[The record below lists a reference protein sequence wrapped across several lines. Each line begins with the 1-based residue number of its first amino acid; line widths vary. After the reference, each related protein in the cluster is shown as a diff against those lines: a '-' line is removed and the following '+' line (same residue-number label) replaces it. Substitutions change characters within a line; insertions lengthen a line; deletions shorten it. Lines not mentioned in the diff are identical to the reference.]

1 MIKHRFIK
9 SPFLVIL
16 ISFASFMNAE
26 ELTGKVTGSETG
38 EPLVGANVTVE
49 GSDKGDATD
58 VNGYFKISGLQRGN
72 YTVVASFIGYE
83 SKKSNVTVGSDNVN
97 LNFSLNSS
105 SVDVASVSV
114 VGSRFKPRTQIT
126 SAVPVDNLS
135 LRELKSTG
143 HLSIE
148 SMMTYKLPSY
158 NSQQQT
164 ISDATAHFDPADLRG
179 LGPSRT
185 LVLVN
190 GKRKNASALVYI
202 NDTPGKGEV
211 GVDMKS
217 IPVAAIERVEVLR
230 DGASAQYGSD
240 AIAGVINIVL
250 KDDVDYTTVNFRS
263 GITTEGDGFNQGF
276 DASTGIRVGSN
287 GFLNLSASFHDQEE
301 TNRAG
306 EPGSDLLFIDLSGL
320 TDETGFITDNPD
332 LGMHI
337 GMPNMTT
344 NDVSFNF
351 GYNLDNRN
359 KFYSFGSLTTR
370 KSLSYALY
378 RAPYWIPDENNI
390 FHDEGETYEG
400 FQPTFESDVI
410 DNNFTAGVTGDKSG
424 WNYDLSA
431 SFGSN
436 AVDYKVDNS
445 QNLDMGAESPTTFN
459 PGGYEF
465 SHSVT
470 NFDLSKSLGMIT
482 LGLGSEFRFENFV
495 ALAGEEAS
503 YFGGGAQSFP
513 GIQPQNA
520 VDVNR
525 QNFGFYVD
533 LGADV
538 TDDLYVGMAARS
550 EEYSDFGNSFTWKGA
565 GRFKAMN
572 DRLSLRASMST
583 GFRAPSLHQIYM
595 SNIQTLI
602 SGGTVSNQG
611 TFNNHSPVIR
621 SLGVDKLKEENATNT
636 TFGVAFKPMD
646 GLDLS
651 LDVYNVAVDDR
662 IVYSSAIASSD
673 TTSAVGAIL
682 NDYNVT
688 SIKFFTNAVSST
700 TSGIDFVASY
710 SGLELG
716 PGSLDLSIGFNTNS
730 TELDDKITTPDP
742 ISSSGAD
749 IFDRKE
755 QSRLVS
761 ARPANKMILSLNYS
775 MGALNIGLNNT
786 QFGEVTWKH
795 VNNGIN
801 GAPVGPDDSTLPTN
815 DEDYDQTFSAKL
827 VTDLNLNY
835 QLNDNLSLN
844 LAVNN
849 LLNKYPDVIDTKG
862 DMITD
867 LGGRFKYPWEV
878 NQFGFMGTNILGTV
892 SYSF

>member
-1 MIKHRFIK
+1 M
-9 SPFLVIL
+9 FLKNRIIIL
-16 ISFASFMNAE
+16 PLVLLTLGTQELKGQTLSGRVTDA
-26 ELTGKVTGSETG
+26 LTGQALS
-38 EPLVGANVTVE
+38 GANVTIE
-49 GSDKGDATD
+49 GSDLGAATD
-58 VNGYFKISGLQRGN
+58 MNGYYRVDLSSGS
-72 YTVVASFIGYE
+72 YTVKASYIGFE
-83 SKKSNVTVGSDNVN
+83 SKTSNVTVKLQDVDVN
-97 LNFSLNSS
+97 FALTSS

-114 VGSRFKPRTQIT
+114 VGSRFKPRTQMT
-126 SAVPVDNLS
+126 SAVPIDNLS
-135 LRELKSTG
+135 VRELKSTG
-143 HLSIE
+143 HLSVE

-240 AIAGVINIVL
+240 AIAGVINIIL

-263 GITTEGDGFNQGF
+263 GITTEGDGLNQGF

-287 GFLNLSASFHDQEE
+287 GYLNLSASFHNQEE

-306 EPGSDLLFIDLSGL
+306 EPGSDLLFIDLSEL
-320 TDETGFITDNPD
+320 TDDTGFITDNPD
-332 LGMHI
+332 LGMRI
-337 GMPNMTT
+337 GIPNMTT

-351 GYNLDNRN
+351 GYNLNNRN

-525 QNFGFYVD
+525 QNFGFYMD

-538 TDDLYVGMAARS
+538 TEDLYAGVAARS
-550 EEYSDFGNSFTWKGA
+550 EEYSDFGSSFTWKA
-565 GRFKAMN
+565 AARFKTM
-572 DRLSLRASMST
+572 DDLLSLRASMST

-636 TFGVAFKPMD
+636 TFGVALKPMD

-651 LDVYNVAVDDR
+651 LDVYDVTVDDR
-662 IVYSSAIASSD
+662 IVYSSAITSDD

-716 PGSLDLSIGFNTNS
+716 PGSLDLSIGFNTN
-730 TELDDKITTPDP
+730 TTKLDDKITTPDP

-761 ARPANKMILSLNYS
+761 ARPKNKMILSLNYS
-775 MGALNIGLNNT
+775 MGALNVGLNNT
-786 QFGEVTWKH
+786 QFGEVTWRH
-795 VNNGIN
+795 VDNGVN
-801 GAPVGPDDSTLPTN
+801 GAPVGPGGSTLPEN

-835 QLNDNLSLN
+835 QLNNNLSLN

-849 LLNKYPDVIDTKG
+849 LLNTYPDVIDTKG

-878 NQFGFMGTNILGTV
+878 NQFGFMGTNIQGTV

>member
-1 MIKHRFIK
+1 MRKQTLTIA
-9 SPFLVIL
+9 LVTLLSVYIYGGQV
-16 ISFASFMNAE
+16 
-26 ELTGKVTGSETG
+26 TGKVTDSQTG
-38 EPLVGANVTVE
+38 EPLVGCNILVKGTFEGTTTLNGGSYSLEANP
-49 GSDKGDATD
+49 GD
-58 VNGYFKISGLQRGN
+58 VL
-72 YTVVASFIGYE
+72 VVSYIGY
-83 SKKSNVTVGSDNVN
+83 VTQEISVEEGATSINI
-97 LNFSLNSS
+97 SLEI
-105 SVDVASVSV
+105 DVLRQEGVAV
-114 VGSRFKPRTQIT
+114 VGSRFTPRTVIT
-126 SAVPVDNLS
+126 SPVPIDNLS
-135 LRELKSTG
+135 IRDLKSTG
-143 HLSIE
+143 QVSVE
-148 SMMTYKLPSY
+148 AMMTYKLPSY

-217 IPVAAIERVEVLR
+217 IPAAAIERIEVLR

-240 AIAGVINIVL
+240 AIAGVINIIL
-250 KDDVDYTTVNFRS
+250 KDDVDYTTVNFRA
-263 GITTEGDGFNQGF
+263 GTTTEGDGFNQGF

-301 TNRAG
+301 TYRAG
-306 EPGSDLLFIDLSGL
+306 EPGGDGLFGVVFGSDAILNG
-320 TDETGFITDNPD
+320 TDPWLVENPD
-332 LGMHI
+332 MGMHV

-344 NDVSFNF
+344 NDVSYNF
-351 GYNLDNRN
+351 GYNLDGKN

-378 RAPYWIPDENNI
+378 RAPYWIPDANYI
-390 FHDEGETYEG
+390 FHDSTETYEG

-503 YFGGGAQSFP
+503 YYGGGVQSFP

-538 TDDLYVGMAARS
+538 TEDLYVGMAARS

-565 GRFKAMN
+565 GRFKAMD

-646 GLDLS
+646 GLYLS

-662 IVYSSAIASSD
+662 IVYSSAIASDD

-716 PGSLDLSIGFNTNS
+716 PGSMDLSIGFNTNS
-730 TELDDKITTPDP
+730 TELGDKITTPKP
-742 ISSSGAD
+742 ISDSGAD

-755 QSRLVS
+755 QGRLIS
-761 ARPANKMILSLNYS
+761 ARPGNKFILGLDYS
-775 MGALNIGLNNT
+775 MGNLTIGLNNT
-786 QFGEVTWKH
+786 QFGEVTWQH
-795 VNNGIN
+795 G
-801 GAPVGPDDSTLPTN
+801 S
-815 DEDYDQTFSAKL
+815 DESKDQTFSAKL
-827 VTDLNLNY
+827 ITDLNVNY

-849 LLNKYPDVIDTKG
+849 LANVYPDVIDTKG
-862 DMITD
+862 DFVTD

-878 NQFGFMGTNILGTV
+878 NQFGFMGTNILGTI

>member
-1 MIKHRFIK
+1 MRKLTPI
-9 SPFLVIL
+9 VIL
-16 ISFASFMNAE
+16 CFFTGMLFSGQ
-26 ELTGKVTGSETG
+26 TGKITGIVTDASSGG
-38 EPLVGANVTVE
+38 ALVGCNILVKGTFEGTTSLNGGSYSLEANPGDVLVVSYIGYVTQEIPVE
-49 GSDKGDATD
+49 EGATSINISLETD
-58 VNGYFKISGLQRGN
+58 VLRQEG
-72 YTVVASFIGYE
+72 VA
-83 SKKSNVTVGSDNVN
+83 
-97 LNFSLNSS
+97 
-105 SVDVASVSV
+105 V
-114 VGSRFKPRTQIT
+114 VGSRFTPRTVIT
-126 SAVPVDNLS
+126 SPVPIDNLS
-135 LRELKSTG
+135 IRDLKSTG
-143 HLSIE
+143 QVSVE
-148 SMMTYKLPSY
+148 AMMTYKLPSY

-217 IPVAAIERVEVLR
+217 IPAAAIERIEVLR

-240 AIAGVINIVL
+240 AIAGVINIIL
-250 KDDVDYTTVNFRS
+250 KDDVDYTTVNFRA
-263 GITTEGDGFNQGF
+263 GATTEGDGFNQGF

-301 TNRAG
+301 TYRAG
-306 EPGSDLLFIDLSGL
+306 EPGGDGLFGVVFGSDAILNG
-320 TDETGFITDNPD
+320 TDPWLVDNPD
-332 LGMHI
+332 MGMHV

-344 NDVSFNF
+344 NDVSYNF
-351 GYNLDNRN
+351 GYNLDGKN

-378 RAPYWIPDENNI
+378 RAPYWIPDANYI
-390 FHDEGETYEG
+390 FHDSTETYEG

-503 YFGGGAQSFP
+503 YYGGGVQSFP

-538 TDDLYVGMAARS
+538 TEDLYVGMAARS

-565 GRFKAMN
+565 GRFKAMD

-646 GLDLS
+646 GLYLS

-662 IVYSSAIASSD
+662 IVYSSAIASDD

-730 TELDDKITTPDP
+730 TELGDKITTPKP
-742 ISSSGAD
+742 ISDSGAD

-755 QSRLVS
+755 QGRLIS
-761 ARPANKMILSLNYS
+761 ARPGNKLILGLDYS
-775 MGALNIGLNNT
+775 MGNLTIGLNNT
-786 QFGEVTWKH
+786 QFGEVTWQHGSDPSK
-795 VNNGIN
+795 
-801 GAPVGPDDSTLPTN
+801 
-815 DEDYDQTFSAKL
+815 DQTFSAKL
-827 VTDLNLNY
+827 ITDLNMNY

-849 LLNKYPDVIDTKG
+849 LANVYPDVIDTKG
-862 DMITD
+862 DFVTD

-878 NQFGFMGTNILGTV
+878 NQFGFMGTNILGTI

>member
-1 MIKHRFIK
+1 MRKQTLIVA
-9 SPFLVIL
+9 LVTL
-16 ISFASFMNAE
+16 LLVCAYGGE
-26 ELTGKVTGSETG
+26 VTGKVTDSQTG
-38 EPLVGANVTVE
+38 EPLVGCNILVKGTFEGTTSLNGGSYSLEANPGDVLVVSYIGYVTQEIPVE
-49 GSDKGDATD
+49 EGATSINISLETD
-58 VNGYFKISGLQRGN
+58 VLRQEG
-72 YTVVASFIGYE
+72 VA
-83 SKKSNVTVGSDNVN
+83 
-97 LNFSLNSS
+97 
-105 SVDVASVSV
+105 V
-114 VGSRFKPRTQIT
+114 VGSRFTPRTVIT
-126 SAVPVDNLS
+126 SPVPIDNLS
-135 LRELKSTG
+135 IRDLKSTG
-143 HLSIE
+143 QVSVE
-148 SMMTYKLPSY
+148 AMMTYKLPSY

-217 IPVAAIERVEVLR
+217 IPAAAIERIEVLR

-240 AIAGVINIVL
+240 AIAGVINIIL
-250 KDDVDYTTVNFRS
+250 KDDVDYTTVNFRA
-263 GITTEGDGFNQGF
+263 GATTEGDGFNQGF

-301 TNRAG
+301 TYRAG
-306 EPGSDLLFIDLSGL
+306 EPGGDGLFGVVFGSDAILNG
-320 TDETGFITDNPD
+320 TDPWLVDNPD
-332 LGMHI
+332 MGMHV

-344 NDVSFNF
+344 NDVSYNF
-351 GYNLDNRN
+351 GYNLDGKN

-378 RAPYWIPDENNI
+378 RAPYWIPDANYI
-390 FHDEGETYEG
+390 FHDSTETYEG

-495 ALAGEEAS
+495 ATAGEEAS
-503 YFGGGAQSFP
+503 YYGGGVQSFP

-520 VDVNR
+520 IDVNR

-538 TDDLYVGMAARS
+538 TDDLYVGAAARS
-550 EEYSDFGNSFTWKGA
+550 EEYSDFGTSFTWKGA
-565 GRFKAMN
+565 GRYKTMD

-611 TFNNHSPVIR
+611 TFNNHSPVVR
-621 SLGVDKLKEENATNT
+621 SLGVEKLKEENATNS
-636 TFGVAFKPMD
+636 TFGLAFKPID
-646 GLDLS
+646 GLYLS
-651 LDVYNVAVDDR
+651 LDMYNVAVDDR
-662 IVYSSAIASSD
+662 IVYSSAIGSSD

-700 TSGIDFVASY
+700 TKGMDFVASY
-710 SGLELG
+710 SGLEIG
-716 PGSLDLSIGFNTNS
+716 PGSLDLSVSYNSNT
-730 TELDDKITTPDP
+730 TELGDKITTPTP

-761 ARPANKMILSLNYS
+761 ARPSSKLLLGLDYS
-775 MGALNIGLNNT
+775 MGKLSVGLNNT
-786 QFGEVTWKH
+786 QFGEVTWQH
-795 VNNGIN
+795 
-801 GAPVGPDDSTLPTN
+801 ASDASM
-815 DEDYDQTFSAKL
+815 DQTFSSKL

-835 QLNDNLSLN
+835 QVSDNLSVN
-844 LAVNN
+844 LALNN
-849 LLNKYPDVIDTKG
+849 LLNVYPDVIDTKG
-862 DMITD
+862 DFVTD

-878 NQFGFMGTNILGTV
+878 NQFGFMGTNFMGTI
-892 SYSF
+892 SYDF

>member
-1 MIKHRFIK
+1 MIKHRFIRNT
-9 SPFLVIL
+9 FLVAL
-16 ISFASFMNAE
+16 VSSGSFMNAE
-26 ELTGKVTGSETG
+26 ALTGKVTGSETG
-38 EPLVGANVTVE
+38 QPLVGANVIVE
-49 GSDKGDATD
+49 GSNKGGATD

-72 YTVVASFIGYE
+72 YTVIASFIGYE
-83 SKKSNVTVGSDNVN
+83 SKKSNVVVGSDNVN

-135 LRELKSTG
+135 VRELKSTG

-148 SMMTYKLPSY
+148 SMMTYRLPSY

-320 TDETGFITDNPD
+320 TDDTGFITDNPN

-390 FHDEGETYEG
+390 FHDEGETYKG

-424 WNYDLSA
+424 WDYDLSA

-525 QNFGFYVD
+525 QNFGFYLD
-533 LGADV
+533 LGADI

-565 GRFKAMN
+565 GRFKAIN

-636 TFGVAFKPMD
+636 TFGVAFNPMD

-662 IVYSSAIASSD
+662 IVYSSAIASGD

-730 TELDDKITTPDP
+730 TELDDKITTPNP

-786 QFGEVTWKH
+786 QFGEVTWRH
-795 VNNGIN
+795 VDNGIN
-801 GAPVGPDDSTLPTN
+801 GAPVGPDGSTLPTN
-815 DEDYDQTFSAKL
+815 DEDYDQTFNAKL

>member
-565 GRFKAMN
+565 GRFKAMD

>member
-1 MIKHRFIK
+1 MKRLIFIVL
-9 SPFLVIL
+9 STIIL
-16 ISFASFMNAE
+16 HTISFSVD
-26 ELTGKVTGSETG
+26 LTGRVIDASTGG
-38 EPLVGANVTVE
+38 GLAGANVTVGGTAL
-49 GSDKGDATD
+49 GSASDD
-58 VNGYFKISGLQRGN
+58 NGYYTISGIEAGS
-72 YTVVASFIGYE
+72 YSVSASYIGYE
-83 SKKSNVTVGSDNVN
+83 SSASSVEVSDSDVTV
-97 LNFSLNSS
+97 NFSLTGSS
-105 SVDVASVSV
+105 IDVSSVSV
-114 VGSRFKPRTQIT
+114 IGSRFKPRTQIT
-126 SAVPVDNLS
+126 TAVPVDNLS
-135 LRELKSTG
+135 IRDLKNTG
-143 HLSIE
+143 HVTVEQML
-148 SMMTYKLPSY
+148 TYRLPSY

-217 IPVAAIERVEVLR
+217 IPAAAIERIEVLR

-240 AIAGVINIVL
+240 AIAGVINIIL

-263 GITTEGDGFNQGF
+263 GSTTEGDGFSKGF
-276 DASTGIRVGSN
+276 DASTGIRVGSK
-287 GFLNLSASFHDQEE
+287 GFLNLSASFYDQEE

-306 EPGSDLLFIDLSGL
+306 EPGGDGLFGVVFGDDTILNGTHPWL
-320 TDETGFITDNPD
+320 VDNPD
-332 LGMHI
+332 MGMHV

-344 NDVSFNF
+344 NDVSYNY
-351 GYNLDNRN
+351 GYNLNERN
-359 KFYSFGSLTTR
+359 KFYSFGSFTTR

-390 FHDEGETYEG
+390 FHDEGEDYVG

-410 DNNFTAGVTGDKSG
+410 DNNITAGVAGDKSG
-424 WNYDLSA
+424 WSYDLSA

-503 YFGGGAQSFP
+503 YYGGGVQSFP

-538 TDDLYVGMAARS
+538 TEDLYVGMAARS

-565 GRFKAMN
+565 GRFKAMD

-646 GLDLS
+646 GLYLS

-662 IVYSSAIASSD
+662 IVYSSAIASDD

-730 TELDDKITTPDP
+730 TELGDKITTPKP
-742 ISSSGAD
+742 ISDSGAD

-755 QSRLVS
+755 QGRLIS
-761 ARPANKMILSLNYS
+761 ARPGNKLILGLDYS
-775 MGALNIGLNNT
+775 MGNLTIGLNNT
-786 QFGEVTWKH
+786 QFGEVTWQHGSDPSK
-795 VNNGIN
+795 
-801 GAPVGPDDSTLPTN
+801 
-815 DEDYDQTFSAKL
+815 DQTFSAKL
-827 VTDLNLNY
+827 ITDLNMNY

-849 LLNKYPDVIDTKG
+849 LANVYPDVIDTKG
-862 DMITD
+862 DFVTD

-878 NQFGFMGTNILGTV
+878 NQFGFMGTNILGTI

>member
-1 MIKHRFIK
+1 MFIK
-9 SPFLVIL
+9 NRIIILPLVL
-16 ISFASFMNAE
+16 LTLGTQELKGQTLSGRVTDA
-26 ELTGKVTGSETG
+26 LTGQALS
-38 EPLVGANVTVE
+38 GANVTIE
-49 GSDKGDATD
+49 GSDLGAATD
-58 VNGYFKISGLQRGN
+58 MNGYYSVDLSSGS
-72 YTVVASFIGYE
+72 YSVKASYIGYE
-83 SKKSNVTVGSDNVN
+83 SKTSNITVRLQNVDV
-97 LNFSLNSS
+97 NFALNSS
-105 SVDVASVSV
+105 SVDVATVSV
-114 VGSRFKPRTQIT
+114 VGSRFKPRTQMT

-135 LRELKSTG
+135 VRELKSTG
-143 HLSIE
+143 HLSVE

-240 AIAGVINIVL
+240 AIAGVINIIL

-263 GITTEGDGFNQGF
+263 GITTEGDGLNQGF

-287 GFLNLSASFHDQEE
+287 GYLNLSASFHDQEE

-320 TDETGFITDNPD
+320 TDDTGFITDNPD
-332 LGMHI
+332 LGMRI
-337 GMPNMTT
+337 GIPNMTT

-525 QNFGFYVD
+525 QNFGFYMD

-538 TDDLYVGMAARS
+538 TEDLYAGVAARS
-550 EEYSDFGNSFTWKGA
+550 EEYSDFGSSFTWKA
-565 GRFKAMN
+565 AARFKTMD

-636 TFGVAFKPMD
+636 TFGVALKPMD

-651 LDVYNVAVDDR
+651 LDVYDVTVDDR
-662 IVYSSAIASSD
+662 IVYSSAITSDD

-716 PGSLDLSIGFNTNS
+716 PGSLDLSIGYNTN
-730 TELDDKITTPDP
+730 TTKLDDKITTPDP

-761 ARPANKMILSLNYS
+761 ARPKNKMILSLNYS
-775 MGALNIGLNNT
+775 MGALNVGLNNT
-786 QFGEVTWKH
+786 QFGEVTWRH
-795 VNNGIN
+795 VDNGVN
-801 GAPVGPDDSTLPTN
+801 GAPVGPGGSTLPEN

-835 QLNDNLSLN
+835 QLNNNLSLN

-849 LLNKYPDVIDTKG
+849 LLNTYPDVIDTKG

-878 NQFGFMGTNILGTV
+878 NQFGFMGTNIQGTV

>member
-1 MIKHRFIK
+1 MRKQTLTIA
-9 SPFLVIL
+9 LVTL
-16 ISFASFMNAE
+16 LSVYVYGGQV
-26 ELTGKVTGSETG
+26 TGKVTDSQTG
-38 EPLVGANVTVE
+38 EPLVGCNILVKGTFEGTTSLNGGSYSLEANSGDVLVVSYIGYVTQEIPVE
-49 GSDKGDATD
+49 EGATSINISLETD
-58 VNGYFKISGLQRGN
+58 VLRQEG
-72 YTVVASFIGYE
+72 VA
-83 SKKSNVTVGSDNVN
+83 
-97 LNFSLNSS
+97 
-105 SVDVASVSV
+105 V
-114 VGSRFKPRTQIT
+114 VGSRFTPRTVIT
-126 SAVPVDNLS
+126 SPVPIDNLS
-135 LRELKSTG
+135 IRDLKSTG
-143 HLSIE
+143 QVSVE
-148 SMMTYKLPSY
+148 AMMTYKLPSY

-217 IPVAAIERVEVLR
+217 IPAAAIERIEVLR

-240 AIAGVINIVL
+240 AIAGVINIIL
-250 KDDVDYTTVNFRS
+250 KDDVDYTTVNFRA
-263 GITTEGDGFNQGF
+263 GATTEGDGFNQGF

-301 TNRAG
+301 TYRAG
-306 EPGSDLLFIDLSGL
+306 EPGGDGLFGVVFGSDAILNG
-320 TDETGFITDNPD
+320 TDPWLVDNPD
-332 LGMHI
+332 MGMHV

-344 NDVSFNF
+344 NDVSYNF
-351 GYNLDNRN
+351 GYNLDGKN

-378 RAPYWIPDENNI
+378 RAPYWIPDANYI
-390 FHDEGETYEG
+390 FHDSTETYEG

-503 YFGGGAQSFP
+503 YYGGGVQSFP

-538 TDDLYVGMAARS
+538 TEDLYLGMAARS

-565 GRFKAMN
+565 GRFKAMD
-572 DRLSLRASMST
+572 DRLSVRASMST

-621 SLGVDKLKEENATNT
+621 SLGVDKLKEENATNS

-646 GLDLS
+646 GLYLS

-662 IVYSSAIASSD
+662 IVYSSAIASDD

-730 TELDDKITTPDP
+730 TELGDKITTPKP
-742 ISSSGAD
+742 ISDSGAD

-755 QSRLVS
+755 QGRLIS
-761 ARPANKMILSLNYS
+761 ARPGNKFILGLDYS
-775 MGALNIGLNNT
+775 MGNLTIGLNNT
-786 QFGEVTWKH
+786 QFGEVTWQH
-795 VNNGIN
+795 G
-801 GAPVGPDDSTLPTN
+801 S
-815 DEDYDQTFSAKL
+815 DESKDQTFSAKL
-827 VTDLNLNY
+827 INDLNVNY

-849 LLNKYPDVIDTKG
+849 LANAYPDVIDTKG
-862 DMITD
+862 DFVTD
-867 LGGRFKYPWEV
+867 LGGRFEYPWEV

>member
-1 MIKHRFIK
+1 MIKHRFIRNT
-9 SPFLVIL
+9 FLVAL
-16 ISFASFMNAE
+16 VSSGSFMNAE
-26 ELTGKVTGSETG
+26 ALTGKVTGSETG
-38 EPLVGANVTVE
+38 QPLVGANVIVE
-49 GSDKGDATD
+49 GSNKGGATD

-83 SKKSNVTVGSDNVN
+83 SKKSNVVVGSDNVN

-135 LRELKSTG
+135 VRELKSTG

-148 SMMTYKLPSY
+148 SMMTYRLPSY

-320 TDETGFITDNPD
+320 TDDTGFITDNPN

-390 FHDEGETYEG
+390 FHDEGETYKG

-424 WNYDLSA
+424 WDYDLSA

-525 QNFGFYVD
+525 QNFGFYLD
-533 LGADV
+533 LGADI

-565 GRFKAMN
+565 GRFKAIN

-636 TFGVAFKPMD
+636 TFGVAFNPMD

-651 LDVYNVAVDDR
+651 LDVYNIAVDDR
-662 IVYSSAIASSD
+662 IVYSSAIASGD

-786 QFGEVTWKH
+786 QFGEVTWRH
-795 VNNGIN
+795 VDNGIN
-801 GAPVGPDDSTLPTN
+801 GAPVGPDGSNLPTN
-815 DEDYDQTFSAKL
+815 DEDYDQTFNAKL

>member
-1 MIKHRFIK
+1 MFIK
-9 SPFLVIL
+9 NRIIILPLVL
-16 ISFASFMNAE
+16 LTLGTQELKGQTLSGRVTDA
-26 ELTGKVTGSETG
+26 LTGQALS
-38 EPLVGANVTVE
+38 GANVTIE
-49 GSDKGDATD
+49 GSDLGAATD
-58 VNGYFKISGLQRGN
+58 MNGYYSVDLSSGS
-72 YTVVASFIGYE
+72 YSVKASYIGYE
-83 SKKSNVTVGSDNVN
+83 SKTSNITVRLQNVDV
-97 LNFSLNSS
+97 NFALNSS
-105 SVDVASVSV
+105 SVDVATVSV
-114 VGSRFKPRTQIT
+114 VGSRFKPRTQMT

-135 LRELKSTG
+135 VRELKSTG
-143 HLSIE
+143 HLSVE

-240 AIAGVINIVL
+240 AIAGVINIIL

-263 GITTEGDGFNQGF
+263 GITTEGDGLNQGF

-287 GFLNLSASFHDQEE
+287 GYLNLSASFHDQEE

-320 TDETGFITDNPD
+320 TDDTGFITDNPD
-332 LGMHI
+332 LGMRI
-337 GMPNMTT
+337 GIPNMTT

-525 QNFGFYVD
+525 QNFGFYMD

-538 TDDLYVGMAARS
+538 TEDLYAGVAARS
-550 EEYSDFGNSFTWKGA
+550 EEYSDFGSSFTWKA
-565 GRFKAMN
+565 AARFKTMD
-572 DRLSLRASMST
+572 DRLSLRTSMST

-636 TFGVAFKPMD
+636 TFGVALKPMD

-651 LDVYNVAVDDR
+651 LDVYDVTVDDR
-662 IVYSSAIASSD
+662 IVYSSAITSDD

-716 PGSLDLSIGFNTNS
+716 PGSLDLSIGYNTN
-730 TELDDKITTPDP
+730 TTKLDDKITTPDP

-761 ARPANKMILSLNYS
+761 ARPKNKMILSLNYS
-775 MGALNIGLNNT
+775 MGALNVGLNNT
-786 QFGEVTWKH
+786 QFGEVTWRH
-795 VNNGIN
+795 VDNGVN
-801 GAPVGPDDSTLPTN
+801 GAPVGPGGSTLPEN

-835 QLNDNLSLN
+835 QLNKNLSLN

-849 LLNKYPDVIDTKG
+849 LLNTYPDVIDTKG

-878 NQFGFMGTNILGTV
+878 NQFGFMGTNIQGTV

>member
-1 MIKHRFIK
+1 MKKLLLI
-9 SPFLVIL
+9 VISTIIVHSL
-16 ISFASFMNAE
+16 SFSVQ
-26 ELTGKVTGSETG
+26 VTGRVTDAATG
-38 EPLVGANVTVE
+38 EGLAGANVTV
-49 GSDKGDATD
+49 GGTALGGATD
-58 VNGYFKISGLQRGN
+58 NNGYYSISGVEAGS
-72 YTVVASFIGYE
+72 YSVSASYIGYE
-83 SKKSNVTVGSDNVN
+83 SGTNGVEVSSSDVTV
-97 LNFSLNSS
+97 NFSLAGSS
-105 SVDVASVSV
+105 IDVSSVSV
-114 VGSRFKPRTQIT
+114 IGSRFKPRTQIT
-126 SAVPVDNLS
+126 TAVPVDNLTI
-135 LRELKSTG
+135 RDLKNTG
-143 HLSIE
+143 HVTVEQML
-148 SMMTYKLPSY
+148 TYRLPSY

-217 IPVAAIERVEVLR
+217 IPSAAIERIEVLR

-240 AIAGVINIVL
+240 AIAGVINIIL

-263 GITTEGDGFNQGF
+263 GSTTEGDGFSKGF
-276 DASTGIRVGSN
+276 DASTGIGIGSK
-287 GFLNLSASFHDQEE
+287 GFLNLSASFYDQEE

-306 EPGSDLLFIDLSGL
+306 EPGGDGLFGVVFGDDAILNGTHPWL
-320 TDETGFITDNPD
+320 VDNPD
-332 LGMHI
+332 MGMHV

-344 NDVSFNF
+344 NDVSYNY
-351 GYNLDNRN
+351 GYNLDERN

-378 RAPYWIPDENNI
+378 RAPYWIPDANNI
-390 FHDEGETYEG
+390 FHDEGEDYVG

-431 SFGSN
+431 SSGSN
-436 AVDYKVDNS
+436 SVDYTVDNS

-465 SHSVT
+465 RHTVT
-470 NFDLSKSLGMIT
+470 NFDLSKSLGMVTI
-482 LGLGSEFRFENFV
+482 GLGSEFRFENFV
-495 ALAGEEAS
+495 ANAGEEAS
-503 YFGGGAQSFP
+503 YYGGGVQSFP
-513 GIQPQNA
+513 GIQSQNA

-533 LGADV
+533 LGADIN
-538 TDDLYVGMAARS
+538 DDIYVGAAARS
-550 EEYSDFGNSFTWKGA
+550 EEYSDFGTSFTWKGA
-565 GRFKAMN
+565 GRYKTMD

-611 TFNNHSPVIR
+611 TFNNHSPVVR
-621 SLGVDKLKEENATNT
+621 SLGVEKLKEENATNS
-636 TFGVAFKPMD
+636 TFGLAFKPID
-646 GLDLS
+646 GLYLS
-651 LDVYNVAVDDR
+651 LDMYNVAVDDR
-662 IVYSSAIASSD
+662 IVYSSAIGSDD

-700 TSGIDFVASY
+700 TKGMDFVASY
-710 SGLELG
+710 SGLEVG
-716 PGSLDLSIGFNTNS
+716 PGALDVSVSYNSNT
-730 TELDDKITTPDP
+730 TELGDKITTPTP

-755 QSRLVS
+755 QSRLIS
-761 ARPANKMILSLNYS
+761 ARPSSKLILGLDYS
-775 MGALNIGLNNT
+775 MGNLSIGLNNT
-786 QFGEVTWKH
+786 QFGEVTWQH
-795 VNNGIN
+795 
-801 GAPVGPDDSTLPTN
+801 ASDASM
-815 DEDYDQTFSAKL
+815 DQTFSAKL

-835 QLNDNLSLN
+835 QVSDNLSVN
-844 LAVNN
+844 LALNN
-849 LLNKYPDVIDTKG
+849 LLNVYPDVIDTKG
-862 DMITD
+862 DFVTD

-878 NQFGFMGTNILGTV
+878 NQFGFMGTNFMGTI
-892 SYSF
+892 SYDF

>member
-1 MIKHRFIK
+1 MFIK
-9 SPFLVIL
+9 NRIIILPLVL
-16 ISFASFMNAE
+16 LTLGTQELKGQTLSGRVTDA
-26 ELTGKVTGSETG
+26 LTGQALS
-38 EPLVGANVTVE
+38 GANVTIE
-49 GSDKGDATD
+49 GSDLGAATD
-58 VNGYFKISGLQRGN
+58 MNGYYRVDLSSGS
-72 YTVVASFIGYE
+72 YTVKASYIGFE
-83 SKKSNVTVGSDNVN
+83 SKTSNVTVKLQDVDVN
-97 LNFSLNSS
+97 FALNSS
-105 SVDVASVSV
+105 SVDVATVSV
-114 VGSRFKPRTQIT
+114 VGSRFKPRTQMT

-135 LRELKSTG
+135 VRELKSTG
-143 HLSIE
+143 HLSVE

-240 AIAGVINIVL
+240 AIAGVINIIL

-263 GITTEGDGFNQGF
+263 GITTEGDGLNQGF

-287 GFLNLSASFHDQEE
+287 GYLNLSASFHDQEE

-320 TDETGFITDNPD
+320 TDDTGFITDNPD
-332 LGMHI
+332 LGMRI
-337 GMPNMTT
+337 GIPNMTT

-378 RAPYWIPDENNI
+378 RTPYWIPDENNI

-525 QNFGFYVD
+525 QNFGFYMD

-538 TDDLYVGMAARS
+538 TEDLYAGVAARS
-550 EEYSDFGNSFTWKGA
+550 EEYSDFGSSFTWKA
-565 GRFKAMN
+565 AARFKTMD

-636 TFGVAFKPMD
+636 TFGVALKPMD

-651 LDVYNVAVDDR
+651 LDVYDVTVDDR
-662 IVYSSAIASSD
+662 IVYSSAITSDD

-716 PGSLDLSIGFNTNS
+716 PGSLDLSIGYNTN
-730 TELDDKITTPDP
+730 TTKLDDKITTPDP

-761 ARPANKMILSLNYS
+761 ARPKNKMILSLNYS
-775 MGALNIGLNNT
+775 MGALNVGLNNT
-786 QFGEVTWKH
+786 QFGEVTWRH
-795 VNNGIN
+795 VDNGVN
-801 GAPVGPDDSTLPTN
+801 GAPVGPGGSTLPEN

-835 QLNDNLSLN
+835 QLNNNLSLN

-849 LLNKYPDVIDTKG
+849 LLNTYPDVIDTKG

-878 NQFGFMGTNILGTV
+878 NQFGFMGTNIQGTV

>member
-1 MIKHRFIK
+1 MLF
-9 SPFLVIL
+9 SGQ
-16 ISFASFMNAE
+16 
-26 ELTGKVTGSETG
+26 TGKITGIVTDASSGG
-38 EPLVGANVTVE
+38 ALVGCNILVKGTFEGTTSLNGGSYSLEANPGDVLVVSYIGYVTQEIPVE
-49 GSDKGDATD
+49 EGATSINISLETD
-58 VNGYFKISGLQRGN
+58 VLRQEG
-72 YTVVASFIGYE
+72 VA
-83 SKKSNVTVGSDNVN
+83 
-97 LNFSLNSS
+97 
-105 SVDVASVSV
+105 V
-114 VGSRFKPRTQIT
+114 VGSRFTPRTVIT
-126 SAVPVDNLS
+126 SPVPIDNLS
-135 LRELKSTG
+135 IRDLKSTG
-143 HLSIE
+143 QVSVE
-148 SMMTYKLPSY
+148 AMMTYKLPSY

-217 IPVAAIERVEVLR
+217 IPAAAIERIEVLR

-240 AIAGVINIVL
+240 AIAGVINIIL
-250 KDDVDYTTVNFRS
+250 KDDVDYTTVNFRA
-263 GITTEGDGFNQGF
+263 GTTTEGDGFNQGF

-306 EPGSDLLFIDLSGL
+306 EPGGDLLFIDLSGL
-320 TDETGFITDNPD
+320 TDDTGFITDNPD

-503 YFGGGAQSFP
+503 YYGGGVQSFP

-565 GRFKAMN
+565 GRFKAMD

-646 GLDLS
+646 GLYLS

-662 IVYSSAIASSD
+662 IVYSSAIASDD

-730 TELDDKITTPDP
+730 TELGDKITTPDP

-755 QSRLVS
+755 QSRLIS

-795 VNNGIN
+795 VDNGVN
-801 GAPVGPDDSTLPTN
+801 GAPVGPGGSTLPTN

-849 LLNKYPDVIDTKG
+849 LLNVYPDVIDTKG

>member
-1 MIKHRFIK
+1 MLSKNSFNKIFVLLIVCC
-9 SPFLVIL
+9 SQAL
-16 ISFASFMNAE
+16 ISQ
-26 ELTGKVTGSETG
+26 ELTGKVKDALTG
-38 EPLVGANVTVE
+38 ESLNGANVTVE
-49 GSDKGDATD
+49 GSDKGAATD
-58 VNGYFKISGLQRGN
+58 VNGYFSISGIKSGN
-72 YTVVASFIGYE
+72 YTVVASYIGYE
-83 SKKSNVTVGSDNVN
+83 SKKSSVTVGSESVS

-135 LRELKSTG
+135 VRELKSTG
-143 HLSIE
+143 HLSVE

-263 GITTEGDGFNQGF
+263 GITSEGDGFNQGF

-320 TDETGFITDNPD
+320 TDDTGFITDNPD

-337 GMPNMTT
+337 GIPNMTT

-533 LGADV
+533 IGADV

-565 GRFKAMN
+565 GRFKAMD

-636 TFGVAFKPMD
+636 TFGVALKPMD
-646 GLDLS
+646 GFDLS

-662 IVYSSAIASSD
+662 IVYSSAIASGD

-795 VNNGIN
+795 VDNGIN
-801 GAPVGPDDSTLPTN
+801 GAPVGPGGSTLPTN

-849 LLNKYPDVIDTKG
+849 LLNTYPDVIDTKG

>member
-1 MIKHRFIK
+1 MKKSIFIVF
-9 SPFLVIL
+9 STIIL
-16 ISFASFMNAE
+16 HTISFSVQ
-26 ELTGKVTGSETG
+26 LTGRVTDASTG
-38 EPLVGANVTVE
+38 GGLAGANVTVGGTAL
-49 GSDKGDATD
+49 GSASDD
-58 VNGYFKISGLQRGN
+58 NGYYTISGIEAGS
-72 YTVVASFIGYE
+72 YSVSASYIGYE
-83 SKKSNVTVGSDNVN
+83 SSASSVEVSDSDVTV
-97 LNFSLNSS
+97 NFSLTGSS
-105 SVDVASVSV
+105 IDVSSVSV
-114 VGSRFKPRTQIT
+114 IGSRFKPRTQIT
-126 SAVPVDNLS
+126 TAVPVDNLS
-135 LRELKSTG
+135 IRDLKNTG
-143 HLSIE
+143 HVTVEQML
-148 SMMTYKLPSY
+148 TYRLPSY

-217 IPVAAIERVEVLR
+217 IPAAAIERIEVLR

-240 AIAGVINIVL
+240 AIAGVINIIL

-263 GITTEGDGFNQGF
+263 GSTTEGDGFSKGF
-276 DASTGIRVGSN
+276 DASTGIRVGSK
-287 GFLNLSASFHDQEE
+287 GFLNLSASFYDQEE

-306 EPGSDLLFIDLSGL
+306 EPGGDGLFGVVFGDDAILNGTHPWL
-320 TDETGFITDNPD
+320 VDNPD
-332 LGMHI
+332 MGMHV

-344 NDVSFNF
+344 NDVSYNY
-351 GYNLDNRN
+351 GYNLNERN
-359 KFYSFGSLTTR
+359 KFYSFGSFTTR

-390 FHDEGETYEG
+390 FHDEGEDYVG

-410 DNNFTAGVTGDKSG
+410 DNNITAGVAGDKSG
-424 WNYDLSA
+424 WSYDLSA

-495 ALAGEEAS
+495 ATAGEEAS
-503 YFGGGAQSFP
+503 YYGGGVQSFP

-520 VDVNR
+520 IDVNR

-538 TDDLYVGMAARS
+538 TDDLYVGAAARS
-550 EEYSDFGNSFTWKGA
+550 EEYSDFGTSFTWKGA
-565 GRFKAMN
+565 GRYKTMD

-611 TFNNHSPVIR
+611 TFNNHSPVVR
-621 SLGVDKLKEENATNT
+621 SLGVEKLKEENATNS
-636 TFGVAFKPMD
+636 TFGLAFKPID
-646 GLDLS
+646 GLYLS
-651 LDVYNVAVDDR
+651 LDMYNVAVDDR
-662 IVYSSAIASSD
+662 IVYSSAIGSSD

-700 TSGIDFVASY
+700 TKGMDFVASY
-710 SGLELG
+710 SGLEIG
-716 PGSLDLSIGFNTNS
+716 PGSLDLSVSYNSNT
-730 TELDDKITTPDP
+730 TELGDKITTPTP

-761 ARPANKMILSLNYS
+761 ARPSSKLILGLDYS
-775 MGALNIGLNNT
+775 MGNLSKGLNNT
-786 QFGEVTWKH
+786 QFREVTWQH
-795 VNNGIN
+795 
-801 GAPVGPDDSTLPTN
+801 ASDASM
-815 DEDYDQTFSAKL
+815 DQTFSSKL

-835 QLNDNLSLN
+835 QVSDNLSVN
-844 LAVNN
+844 LALNN
-849 LLNKYPDVIDTKG
+849 LLNVYPDVIDTKG
-862 DMITD
+862 DFVTD

-878 NQFGFMGTNILGTV
+878 NQFGFMGTNFMGTI
-892 SYSF
+892 SYDF

>member
-1 MIKHRFIK
+1 LKLNDLGGFMRKLTPI
-9 SPFLVIL
+9 VIL
-16 ISFASFMNAE
+16 CFFTGMLFSGQ
-26 ELTGKVTGSETG
+26 TGKITGIVTDASSGG
-38 EPLVGANVTVE
+38 ALVGCNILVKGTFEGTTSLNGGSYSLEANPGDVLVVSYIGYVTQEIPVE
-49 GSDKGDATD
+49 EGATSINISLETD
-58 VNGYFKISGLQRGN
+58 VLRQEG
-72 YTVVASFIGYE
+72 VA
-83 SKKSNVTVGSDNVN
+83 
-97 LNFSLNSS
+97 
-105 SVDVASVSV
+105 V
-114 VGSRFKPRTQIT
+114 VGSRFTPRTVIT
-126 SAVPVDNLS
+126 SPVPIDNLS
-135 LRELKSTG
+135 IRDLKSTG
-143 HLSIE
+143 QVSVE
-148 SMMTYKLPSY
+148 AMMTYKLPSY

-217 IPVAAIERVEVLR
+217 IPAAAIERIEVLR

-240 AIAGVINIVL
+240 AIAGVINIIL
-250 KDDVDYTTVNFRS
+250 KDDVDYTTVNFRA
-263 GITTEGDGFNQGF
+263 GATTEGDGFNQGF

-301 TNRAG
+301 TYRAG
-306 EPGSDLLFIDLSGL
+306 EPGGDGLFGVVFGSDAILNG
-320 TDETGFITDNPD
+320 TDPWLVDNPD
-332 LGMHI
+332 MGMHV

-344 NDVSFNF
+344 NDVSYNF
-351 GYNLDNRN
+351 GYNLDGKN

-378 RAPYWIPDENNI
+378 RAPYWIPDANYI
-390 FHDEGETYEG
+390 FHDSTETYEG

-503 YFGGGAQSFP
+503 YYGGGVQSFP

-538 TDDLYVGMAARS
+538 TEDLYVGMAARS

-565 GRFKAMN
+565 GRFKAMD

-646 GLDLS
+646 GLYLS

-662 IVYSSAIASSD
+662 IVYSSAIASDD

-730 TELDDKITTPDP
+730 TELGDKITTPKP
-742 ISSSGAD
+742 ISDSGAD

-755 QSRLVS
+755 QGRLIS
-761 ARPANKMILSLNYS
+761 ARPGNKLILGLDYS
-775 MGALNIGLNNT
+775 MGNLTIGLNNT
-786 QFGEVTWKH
+786 QFGEVTWQHGSDPSK
-795 VNNGIN
+795 
-801 GAPVGPDDSTLPTN
+801 
-815 DEDYDQTFSAKL
+815 DQTFSAKL
-827 VTDLNLNY
+827 ITDLNMNY

-849 LLNKYPDVIDTKG
+849 LANVYPDVIDTKG
-862 DMITD
+862 DFVTD

-878 NQFGFMGTNILGTV
+878 NQFGFMGTNILGTI

>member
-1 MIKHRFIK
+1 MLLK
-9 SPFLVIL
+9 SSFNKIIISLAVFGFQIL
-16 ISFASFMNAE
+16 LSQ
-26 ELTGKVTGSETG
+26 ELTGRVKNAITG
-38 EPLVGANVTVE
+38 ESLNGANVTVE
-49 GSDKGDATD
+49 GTNKGAATD
-58 VNGYFKISGLQRGN
+58 VNGYFKISDLKSGN

-83 SKKSNVTVGSDNVN
+83 SKKRNVTVGSDNVN

-135 LRELKSTG
+135 VRELKSTG
-143 HLSIE
+143 HLSVE

-263 GITTEGDGFNQGF
+263 GVTTEGDGLNRGF

-287 GFLNLSASFHDQEE
+287 GFLNLSASFLDQEE

-306 EPGSDLLFIDLSGL
+306 EPGGDGLFGVVFGDDAILNGTNEWLQS
-320 TDETGFITDNPD
+320 NPD
-332 LGMHI
+332 MGMRV
-337 GMPNMTT
+337 GMPNMTI
-344 NDVSFNF
+344 NDVSYNF
-351 GYNLDNRN
+351 GYNLDSQN
-359 KFYSFGSLTTR
+359 KLYSFGSLTTR

-378 RAPYWIPDENNI
+378 RAPYWIPDEHNI
-390 FHDEGETYEG
+390 FHSEGETYQG

-410 DNNFTAGVTGDKSG
+410 DNNLTAGVTGDKSG

-431 SFGSN
+431 SSGANST
-436 AVDYKVDNS
+436 YYTVDNS
-445 QNLDMGAESPTTFN
+445 QNLDMGAESPTNFK

-465 SHSVT
+465 RHTVT
-470 NFDLSKSLGMIT
+470 NFDLSRSLGMFT

-495 ALAGEEAS
+495 ALEGEEAS

-525 QNFGFYVD
+525 QNFGFYLD
-533 LGADV
+533 LGADLTEDIFIGV
-538 TDDLYVGMAARS
+538 AARS
-550 EEYSDFGNSFTWKGA
+550 EEYSDFGNSFTWKA
-565 GRFKAMN
+565 ASRFKAM
-572 DRLSLRASMST
+572 DDKLSLRGSMST

-611 TFNNHSPVIR
+611 TFNNQSAVVR
-621 SLGVDKLKEENATNT
+621 SLGVPKLKEENATNQS
-636 TFGVAFKPMD
+636 FGLAFKPID
-646 GLDLS
+646 GLSLS
-651 LDVYNVAVDDR
+651 LDMYNVKVDDR
-662 IVYSSAIASSD
+662 IVYSSSISSGD

-688 SIKFFTNAVSST
+688 SIKFFTNAVSTT
-700 TSGIDFVASY
+700 TSGLDFVGTY

-716 PGSLDLSIGFNTNS
+716 PGTLDLSLGFNSNK
-730 TELDDKITTPDP
+730 TELGDKINTPAP
-742 ISSSGAD
+742 IASSGAEL
-749 IFDRKE
+749 FDRKE
-755 QSRLVS
+755 QSRLIS
-761 ARPANKMILSLNYS
+761 ARPASKIILGLNYT
-775 MGALNIGLNNT
+775 MGALKVGLNNT
-786 QFGEVTWKH
+786 QFGEVKWQH
-795 VNNGIN
+795 
-801 GAPVGPDDSTLPTN
+801 AS
-815 DEDYDQTFSAKL
+815 DESKDQTFSAKL

-835 QLNDNLSLN
+835 SFTNNLSLN
-844 LAVNN
+844 VAVNN
-849 LLNKYPDVIDTKG
+849 LGNVYPDVIDTKG
-862 DMITD
+862 DFVTD

-878 NQFGFMGTNILGTV
+878 NQFGFMGTTV
-892 SYSF
+892 SGTISYNF

>member
-1 MIKHRFIK
+1 MFIK
-9 SPFLVIL
+9 NRIIILPLVL
-16 ISFASFMNAE
+16 LTLGTQELKGQTLSGRVTDA
-26 ELTGKVTGSETG
+26 LTGQALS
-38 EPLVGANVTVE
+38 GANVTIE
-49 GSDKGDATD
+49 GSDLGAATD
-58 VNGYFKISGLQRGN
+58 MNGYYRVDLSSGS
-72 YTVVASFIGYE
+72 YTVKASYIGFE
-83 SKKSNVTVGSDNVN
+83 SKTSNVTVKLQDVDVN
-97 LNFSLNSS
+97 FALNSS
-105 SVDVASVSV
+105 SVDVATVSV
-114 VGSRFKPRTQIT
+114 VGSRFKPRTQMT

-135 LRELKSTG
+135 VRELKSTG
-143 HLSIE
+143 HLSVE

-240 AIAGVINIVL
+240 AIAGVINIIL

-263 GITTEGDGFNQGF
+263 GITTEGDGLNQGF

-287 GFLNLSASFHDQEE
+287 GYLNLSASFHDQEE

-320 TDETGFITDNPD
+320 TDDTGFITDNPD
-332 LGMHI
+332 LGMRI
-337 GMPNMTT
+337 GIPNMTT

-378 RAPYWIPDENNI
+378 RTPYWIPDENNI

-525 QNFGFYVD
+525 QNFGFYMD

-538 TDDLYVGMAARS
+538 TEDLYAGVAARS
-550 EEYSDFGNSFTWKGA
+550 EEYSDFGSSFTWKA
-565 GRFKAMN
+565 AARFKTMD

-636 TFGVAFKPMD
+636 TFGVALKPMD

-651 LDVYNVAVDDR
+651 LDVYDVTVDDR
-662 IVYSSAIASSD
+662 IVYSSAITSDD

-716 PGSLDLSIGFNTNS
+716 PGSLDLSIGYNTN
-730 TELDDKITTPDP
+730 TTKLDDKITTPDP

-761 ARPANKMILSLNYS
+761 ARPKNKMILSLNYS
-775 MGALNIGLNNT
+775 IGALNVGLNNT
-786 QFGEVTWKH
+786 QFGEVTWRH
-795 VNNGIN
+795 VDNGVN
-801 GAPVGPDDSTLPTN
+801 GAPVGPGGSTLPEN

-835 QLNDNLSLN
+835 QLNNNLSLN

-849 LLNKYPDVIDTKG
+849 LLNTYPDVIDTKG

-878 NQFGFMGTNILGTV
+878 NQFGFMGTNIQGTV

>member
-1 MIKHRFIK
+1 M
-9 SPFLVIL
+9 FLKNRIIIL
-16 ISFASFMNAE
+16 PLVLLTLGTQELKGQTLSGRVTDA
-26 ELTGKVTGSETG
+26 LTGQALS
-38 EPLVGANVTVE
+38 GANVTIE
-49 GSDKGDATD
+49 GSDLGAATD
-58 VNGYFKISGLQRGN
+58 MNGYYRVDLSSGS
-72 YTVVASFIGYE
+72 YTVKASYIGFE
-83 SKKSNVTVGSDNVN
+83 SKTSNVTVKLQDVDVN
-97 LNFSLNSS
+97 FALTSS

-114 VGSRFKPRTQIT
+114 VGSRFKPRTQMT
-126 SAVPVDNLS
+126 SAVPIDNLS
-135 LRELKSTG
+135 VRELKSTG
-143 HLSIE
+143 HLSVE

-240 AIAGVINIVL
+240 AIAGVINIIL

-263 GITTEGDGFNQGF
+263 GITTEGDGLNQGF

-287 GFLNLSASFHDQEE
+287 GYLNLSASFHNQEE

-306 EPGSDLLFIDLSGL
+306 EPGSDLLFIDLSEL
-320 TDETGFITDNPD
+320 TDDTGFITDNPD
-332 LGMHI
+332 LGMRI
-337 GMPNMTT
+337 GIPNMTT

-351 GYNLDNRN
+351 GYNLNNRN

-482 LGLGSEFRFENFV
+482 LGFGSEFRFENFV

-525 QNFGFYVD
+525 QNFGFYMD

-538 TDDLYVGMAARS
+538 TEDLYAGVAARS
-550 EEYSDFGNSFTWKGA
+550 EEYSDFGSSFTWKA
-565 GRFKAMN
+565 AARFKTM
-572 DRLSLRASMST
+572 DDLLSLRASMST

-636 TFGVAFKPMD
+636 TFGVALKPMD

-651 LDVYNVAVDDR
+651 LDVYDVTVDDR
-662 IVYSSAIASSD
+662 IVYSSAITSDD

-716 PGSLDLSIGFNTNS
+716 PGSLDLSIGFNTN
-730 TELDDKITTPDP
+730 TTKLDDKITTPDP

-761 ARPANKMILSLNYS
+761 ARPKNKMILSLNYS
-775 MGALNIGLNNT
+775 MGALNVGLNNT
-786 QFGEVTWKH
+786 QFGEVTWRH
-795 VNNGIN
+795 VDNGVN
-801 GAPVGPDDSTLPTN
+801 GAPVGPGGSTLPEN

-835 QLNDNLSLN
+835 QLNNNLSLN

-849 LLNKYPDVIDTKG
+849 LLNTYPDVIDTKG

-878 NQFGFMGTNILGTV
+878 NQFGFMGTNIQGTV

>member
-1 MIKHRFIK
+1 VEEGATSIN
-9 SPFLVIL
+9 
-16 ISFASFMNAE
+16 ISLE
-26 ELTGKVTGSETG
+26 
-38 EPLVGANVTVE
+38 
-49 GSDKGDATD
+49 TD
-58 VNGYFKISGLQRGN
+58 VLRQEG
-72 YTVVASFIGYE
+72 VA
-83 SKKSNVTVGSDNVN
+83 
-97 LNFSLNSS
+97 
-105 SVDVASVSV
+105 V
-114 VGSRFKPRTQIT
+114 VGSRFTPRTVIT
-126 SAVPVDNLS
+126 SPVPIDNLS
-135 LRELKSTG
+135 IRDLKSTG
-143 HLSIE
+143 QVSVE
-148 SMMTYKLPSY
+148 AMMTYKLPSY

-217 IPVAAIERVEVLR
+217 IPAAAIERIEVLR

-240 AIAGVINIVL
+240 AIAGVINIIL
-250 KDDVDYTTVNFRS
+250 KDDVDYTTVNFRA
-263 GITTEGDGFNQGF
+263 GATTEGDGFNQGF

-301 TNRAG
+301 TYRAG
-306 EPGSDLLFIDLSGL
+306 EPGGDGLFGVVFGSDAILNG
-320 TDETGFITDNPD
+320 TDPWLVDNPD
-332 LGMHI
+332 MGMHV

-344 NDVSFNF
+344 NDVSYNF
-351 GYNLDNRN
+351 GYNLDGKN

-378 RAPYWIPDENNI
+378 RAPYWIPDANYI
-390 FHDEGETYEG
+390 FHDSTETYEG

-503 YFGGGAQSFP
+503 YYGGGVQSFP

-538 TDDLYVGMAARS
+538 TEDLYVGMAARS

-565 GRFKAMN
+565 GRFKAMD

-646 GLDLS
+646 GLYLS

-662 IVYSSAIASSD
+662 IVYSSAIASDD

-716 PGSLDLSIGFNTNS
+716 PSSLDLSIGFNTNS
-730 TELDDKITTPDP
+730 TELGDKITTPKP
-742 ISSSGAD
+742 ISDSGAD

-755 QSRLVS
+755 QGRLIS
-761 ARPANKMILSLNYS
+761 ARPGNKLILGLDYS
-775 MGALNIGLNNT
+775 MGNLTIGLNNT
-786 QFGEVTWKH
+786 QFGEVTWQHGSDPSK
-795 VNNGIN
+795 
-801 GAPVGPDDSTLPTN
+801 
-815 DEDYDQTFSAKL
+815 DQTFSAKL
-827 VTDLNLNY
+827 ITDLNMNY

-849 LLNKYPDVIDTKG
+849 LANVYPDVIDTKG
-862 DMITD
+862 DFVTD

-878 NQFGFMGTNILGTV
+878 NQFGFMGTNILGTI

>member
-1 MIKHRFIK
+1 MIKHRFIRNT
-9 SPFLVIL
+9 FLVAL
-16 ISFASFMNAE
+16 VSSGSFMNAE
-26 ELTGKVTGSETG
+26 ALTGKVTGSETG
-38 EPLVGANVTVE
+38 QPLVGANVIVE
-49 GSDKGDATD
+49 GSNKGGATD

-72 YTVVASFIGYE
+72 YTVIASFIGYE
-83 SKKSNVTVGSDNVN
+83 SKKSNVVVGSDNVN

-135 LRELKSTG
+135 VRELKSTG

-148 SMMTYKLPSY
+148 SMMTYRLPSY

-320 TDETGFITDNPD
+320 TDDTGFITDNPN

-390 FHDEGETYEG
+390 FHDEGETYKG

-424 WNYDLSA
+424 WDYDLSA

-525 QNFGFYVD
+525 QNFGFYLD
-533 LGADV
+533 LGADI

-565 GRFKAMN
+565 GRFKAIN

-636 TFGVAFKPMD
+636 TFGVAFNPMD

-662 IVYSSAIASSD
+662 IVYSSAIASGD

-730 TELDDKITTPDP
+730 TELDDKITTPNP

-786 QFGEVTWKH
+786 QFGEVTWRH
-795 VNNGIN
+795 VDNGIN
-801 GAPVGPDDSTLPTN
+801 GAPVGPDGSNLPTN
-815 DEDYDQTFSAKL
+815 DEDYDQTFNAKL

>member
-1 MIKHRFIK
+1 MKKSIFIVF
-9 SPFLVIL
+9 STIIL
-16 ISFASFMNAE
+16 HAISFSVQ
-26 ELTGKVTGSETG
+26 LTGRVTDASTG
-38 EPLVGANVTVE
+38 GGLAGANVTVGGTAL
-49 GSDKGDATD
+49 GSASDD
-58 VNGYFKISGLQRGN
+58 NGYYTISGIEAGS
-72 YTVVASFIGYE
+72 YSVSASYIGYE
-83 SKKSNVTVGSDNVN
+83 SSASSVEVSDSDVTV
-97 LNFSLNSS
+97 NFSLTGSS
-105 SVDVASVSV
+105 IDVSSVSV
-114 VGSRFKPRTQIT
+114 IGSRFKPRTQIT
-126 SAVPVDNLS
+126 TAVPVDNLS
-135 LRELKSTG
+135 IRDLKNTG
-143 HLSIE
+143 HVTVEQML
-148 SMMTYKLPSY
+148 TYRLPSY

-217 IPVAAIERVEVLR
+217 IPAAAIERIEVLR

-240 AIAGVINIVL
+240 AIAGVINIIL

-263 GITTEGDGFNQGF
+263 GSTTEGDGFSKGF
-276 DASTGIRVGSN
+276 DASTGIRVGSK
-287 GFLNLSASFHDQEE
+287 GFLNLSASFYDQEE

-306 EPGSDLLFIDLSGL
+306 EPGGDGLFGVVFGDDTILNGTHPWL
-320 TDETGFITDNPD
+320 VDNPD
-332 LGMHI
+332 MGMHV

-344 NDVSFNF
+344 NDVSYNY
-351 GYNLDNRN
+351 GYNLNERN
-359 KFYSFGSLTTR
+359 KFYSFGSFTTR

-390 FHDEGETYEG
+390 FHDEGEDYVG

-410 DNNFTAGVTGDKSG
+410 DNNITAGVAGDKSG
-424 WNYDLSA
+424 WSYDLSA

-470 NFDLSKSLGMIT
+470 NFDLSKSLGTIT

-495 ALAGEEAS
+495 ATAGEEAS
-503 YFGGGAQSFP
+503 YYGGGVQSFP

-520 VDVNR
+520 IDVNR

-538 TDDLYVGMAARS
+538 TDDLYVGAAARS
-550 EEYSDFGNSFTWKGA
+550 EEYSDFGTSFTWKGA
-565 GRFKAMN
+565 GRYKTMD

-611 TFNNHSPVIR
+611 TFNNHSPVVR
-621 SLGVDKLKEENATNT
+621 SLGVEKLKEENATNS
-636 TFGVAFKPMD
+636 TFGLAFKPID
-646 GLDLS
+646 GLYLS
-651 LDVYNVAVDDR
+651 LDMYNVAVDDR
-662 IVYSSAIASSD
+662 IVYSSAIGSSD

-700 TSGIDFVASY
+700 TKGMDFVASY
-710 SGLELG
+710 SGLEIG
-716 PGSLDLSIGFNTNS
+716 PGSLNLSVSYNSNT
-730 TELDDKITTPDP
+730 TELGDKITTPTP

-761 ARPANKMILSLNYS
+761 ARPSSKLILGLDYS
-775 MGALNIGLNNT
+775 MGKLSVGLNNT
-786 QFGEVTWKH
+786 QFGEVTWQH
-795 VNNGIN
+795 
-801 GAPVGPDDSTLPTN
+801 ASDASM
-815 DEDYDQTFSAKL
+815 DQTFSSKL

-835 QLNDNLSLN
+835 QVSDNLSVN
-844 LAVNN
+844 LALNN
-849 LLNKYPDVIDTKG
+849 LLNVYPDVIDTKG
-862 DMITD
+862 DFVTD
-867 LGGRFKYPWEV
+867 RGGRFKYPWEV
-878 NQFGFMGTNILGTV
+878 NQFGFMGTNFMGTI
-892 SYSF
+892 SYDF

>member
-1 MIKHRFIK
+1 M
-9 SPFLVIL
+9 FLKNRIIIL
-16 ISFASFMNAE
+16 PLVLLTLGTQELKGQTLSGRVTDA
-26 ELTGKVTGSETG
+26 LTGQALS
-38 EPLVGANVTVE
+38 GANVTIE
-49 GSDKGDATD
+49 GSDLGAATD
-58 VNGYFKISGLQRGN
+58 MNGYYRVDLSSGS
-72 YTVVASFIGYE
+72 YTVKASYIGFE
-83 SKKSNVTVGSDNVN
+83 SKTSNVTVKLQDVDVN
-97 LNFSLNSS
+97 FALTSS

-114 VGSRFKPRTQIT
+114 VGSRFKPRTQMT
-126 SAVPVDNLS
+126 SAVPIDNLS
-135 LRELKSTG
+135 VRELKSTG
-143 HLSIE
+143 HLSVE

-240 AIAGVINIVL
+240 AIAGVINIIL

-263 GITTEGDGFNQGF
+263 GITTEGDGLNQGF

-287 GFLNLSASFHDQEE
+287 GYLNLSASFHNQEE

-306 EPGSDLLFIDLSGL
+306 EPGSDLLFIDLSEL
-320 TDETGFITDNPD
+320 TDDTGFITDNPD
-332 LGMHI
+332 LGMRI
-337 GMPNMTT
+337 GIPNMTT

-351 GYNLDNRN
+351 GYNLNNRN

-525 QNFGFYVD
+525 QNFGFYMD

-538 TDDLYVGMAARS
+538 TEDLYAGVAARS
-550 EEYSDFGNSFTWKGA
+550 EEYSDFGSSFTWKA
-565 GRFKAMN
+565 AARFKTM
-572 DRLSLRASMST
+572 DDLLSLRASMST

-636 TFGVAFKPMD
+636 TFGVALKPMD

-651 LDVYNVAVDDR
+651 LDVYDVTVDDR
-662 IVYSSAIASSD
+662 IVYSSAITSDD

-716 PGSLDLSIGFNTNS
+716 PGSLDLSIGFNTN
-730 TELDDKITTPDP
+730 TTKLDDKITTPDP

-761 ARPANKMILSLNYS
+761 ARPKNKMILSLNYS
-775 MGALNIGLNNT
+775 MGALNVGLNNT
-786 QFGEVTWKH
+786 QFGEVTWRH
-795 VNNGIN
+795 VDNGVN
-801 GAPVGPDDSTLPTN
+801 GAPVGPGGSTLPEN

-835 QLNDNLSLN
+835 QLNNNLSLN

-849 LLNKYPDVIDTKG
+849 LLNTYPDVIDTKG

-878 NQFGFMGTNILGTV
+878 NQFGFMGTNIQGTV
-892 SYSF
+892 SYNF

>member
-1 MIKHRFIK
+1 MIKHRFIRNT
-9 SPFLVIL
+9 FLVAL
-16 ISFASFMNAE
+16 VSSGSFMNAE
-26 ELTGKVTGSETG
+26 ALTGKVTGSETG
-38 EPLVGANVTVE
+38 QPLVGANVIVE
-49 GSDKGDATD
+49 GSNKGGATD

-72 YTVVASFIGYE
+72 YTVIASFIGYE
-83 SKKSNVTVGSDNVN
+83 SKKSNVVVGSDNVN

-135 LRELKSTG
+135 VRELKSTG

-148 SMMTYKLPSY
+148 SMMTYRLPSY

-320 TDETGFITDNPD
+320 TDDTGFITDNPN

-390 FHDEGETYEG
+390 FHDEGETYKG

-525 QNFGFYVD
+525 QNFGFYLD
-533 LGADV
+533 LGADI

-565 GRFKAMN
+565 GRFKAIN

-636 TFGVAFKPMD
+636 TFGVAFNPMD

-662 IVYSSAIASSD
+662 IVYSSAIASGD

-786 QFGEVTWKH
+786 QFGEVTWRH
-795 VNNGIN
+795 VDNGIN
-801 GAPVGPDDSTLPTN
+801 GAPVGPDGSNLPTN
-815 DEDYDQTFSAKL
+815 DEDYDQTFNAKL

>member
-1 MIKHRFIK
+1 MIKPQFIK

-16 ISFASFMNAE
+16 ISFTSFMNAE
-26 ELTGKVTGSETG
+26 ALTGKVTGSETG

-58 VNGYFKISGLQRGN
+58 VNGNFKISGLQKGN
-72 YTVVASFIGYE
+72 YTVSASFIGYE
-83 SKKSNVTVGSDNVN
+83 LKKSNVIVGSDNVN

-135 LRELKSTG
+135 VRELKSTG

-320 TDETGFITDNPD
+320 TDDTGFITDNPD

-337 GMPNMTT
+337 GMPNMIT

-351 GYNLDNRN
+351 GYNLDDRN

-390 FHDEGETYEG
+390 FHDEGETYKG

-424 WNYDLSA
+424 WNYDFSA

-503 YFGGGAQSFP
+503 YFGAGAQSFP

-636 TFGVAFKPMD
+636 TFGVAFKPID

-662 IVYSSAIASSD
+662 IVYSSAIASGD

-716 PGSLDLSIGFNTNS
+716 PGSLNLSIGFNTNS

-795 VNNGIN
+795 VDNGIN

>member
-1 MIKHRFIK
+1 MIKPQFIK

-16 ISFASFMNAE
+16 ISFTSFMNAE
-26 ELTGKVTGSETG
+26 ALTGKVTGSETG

-58 VNGYFKISGLQRGN
+58 VNGNFKISGLQKGN
-72 YTVVASFIGYE
+72 YTVSASFIGYE
-83 SKKSNVTVGSDNVN
+83 LKKSNVIVGSDNVN

-135 LRELKSTG
+135 VRELKSTG

-320 TDETGFITDNPD
+320 TDDTGFITDNPD

-337 GMPNMTT
+337 GMPNMIT

-351 GYNLDNRN
+351 GYNLDDRN

-390 FHDEGETYEG
+390 FHDEGETYKG

-424 WNYDLSA
+424 WNYDFSA

-503 YFGGGAQSFP
+503 YFGAGAQSFP

-533 LGADV
+533 LGVDV

-636 TFGVAFKPMD
+636 TFGVAFKPID

-662 IVYSSAIASSD
+662 IVYSSAIASGD

-716 PGSLDLSIGFNTNS
+716 PGSLNLSIGFNTNS

-795 VNNGIN
+795 VDNGIN

>member
-1 MIKHRFIK
+1 MNSKEDVNSMKIKMK
-9 SPFLVIL
+9 LTFLITCTLGIQIMVAQTAQV
-16 ISFASFMNAE
+16 S
-26 ELTGKVTGSETG
+26 GKITDAETG
-38 EPLVGANVTVE
+38 EPLAGAQVMVKRTSIGTTTDQNGVFSLKVDT
-49 GSDKGDATD
+49 GATLIFT
-58 VNGYFKISGLQRGN
+58 Y
-72 YTVVASFIGYE
+72 IGYQTKE
-83 SKKSNVTVGSDNVN
+83 ATATSERMAIGLERGTLRGDE
-97 LNFSLNSS
+97 
-105 SVDVASVSV
+105 VSV
-114 VGSRFKPRTQIT
+114 VGSRFKPRTTIT
-126 SAVPVDNLS
+126 SPVPVDNLS
-135 LRELKSTG
+135 IRELKFTG
-143 HLSIE
+143 QVSIE

-158 NSQQQT
+158 NSHQQT

-185 LVLVN
+185 LVLIN
-190 GKRKNASALVYI
+190 GKRKNVSALVYI

-217 IPVAAIERVEVLR
+217 IPAAAIERVEVLR

-240 AIAGVINIVL
+240 AIAGVINIIL
-250 KDDVDYTTVNFRS
+250 KDDVDYTTINFRA
-263 GITTEGDGFNQGF
+263 GATTEGDGFNQGF

-287 GFLNLSASFHDQEE
+287 GFLNLSVSFHDQEE

-306 EPGSDLLFIDLSGL
+306 SPGGDGLFGVVFGDDAILNGTHPWL
-320 TDETGFITDNPD
+320 VDNPD
-332 LGMHI
+332 MGMHV
-337 GMPNMTT
+337 GMPNMTI
-344 NDVSFNF
+344 NDISFNF
-351 GYNLDNRN
+351 GYNLDDRN

-370 KSLSYALY
+370 RSLSYALY

-390 FHDEGETYEG
+390 FHGEGEEYVG

-410 DNNFTAGVTGDKSG
+410 DDNFTAGVTGDKSG
-424 WNYDLSA
+424 WSYDLSA

-465 SHSVT
+465 RHTVT
-470 NFDLSKSLGMIT
+470 NFDLSKSMGLVT

-503 YFGGGAQSFP
+503 YFGGGVQSFP

-525 QNFGFYVD
+525 QNFGFYID

-538 TDDLYVGMAARS
+538 TEDLFVSAAARS

-565 GRFKAMN
+565 GRFKTMDDN
-572 DRLSLRASMST
+572 LSLRASMST

-611 TFNNHSPVIR
+611 TFNNHSPVVR

-646 GLDLS
+646 GLYLS
-651 LDVYNVAVDDR
+651 LDVYNVEVDDR
-662 IVYSSAIASSD
+662 IVYSSAISSSD
-673 TTSAVGAIL
+673 TTSAVGGIL

-700 TSGIDFVASY
+700 TNGIDFVASY
-710 SGLELG
+710 SGLEIG
-716 PGSLDLSIGFNTNS
+716 PGALDISLGYNSNT
-730 TELDDKITTPDP
+730 TELGDKITTPVP
-742 ISSSGAD
+742 IASSGAD

-755 QSRLVS
+755 QSRLIS
-761 ARPANKMILSLNYS
+761 ARPASKMILGLNYS

-786 QFGEVTWKH
+786 QFGEVTWQH
-795 VNNGIN
+795 
-801 GAPVGPDDSTLPTN
+801 ASDSSM
-815 DEDYDQTFSAKL
+815 DQTFSAKL
-827 VTDLNLNY
+827 VTDLNVNY

-844 LAVNN
+844 LSVNN
-849 LLNKYPDVIDTKG
+849 LLNVYPDVINTGG
-862 DMITD
+862 DFVTD

-878 NQFGFMGTNILGTV
+878 NQFGFMGTNILGSV
-892 SYSF
+892 SYDF

>member
-1 MIKHRFIK
+1 MYIKNRIIILPLVLLTLGTQELK
-9 SPFLVIL
+9 SQTLSGRVTD
-16 ISFASFMNAE
+16 A
-26 ELTGKVTGSETG
+26 LTGQALS
-38 EPLVGANVTVE
+38 GANVTIE
-49 GSDKGDATD
+49 GSDLGAATD
-58 VNGYFKISGLQRGN
+58 MNGYYRVDLSSGS
-72 YTVVASFIGYE
+72 YTVKASYIGFE
-83 SKKSNVTVGSDNVN
+83 SKTSNVTVKLQDVDVN
-97 LNFSLNSS
+97 FALTSS

-114 VGSRFKPRTQIT
+114 VGSRFKPRTQMT
-126 SAVPVDNLS
+126 SAVPIDNLS
-135 LRELKSTG
+135 VRELKSTG
-143 HLSIE
+143 HLSVE

-240 AIAGVINIVL
+240 AIAGVINIIL

-263 GITTEGDGFNQGF
+263 GITTEGDGLNQGF

-287 GFLNLSASFHDQEE
+287 GYLNLSASFHNQEE

-306 EPGSDLLFIDLSGL
+306 EPGSDLLFIDLSEL
-320 TDETGFITDNPD
+320 TDDTGFITDNPD
-332 LGMHI
+332 LGMRI
-337 GMPNMTT
+337 GIPNMTT

-351 GYNLDNRN
+351 GYNLNNRN

-525 QNFGFYVD
+525 QNFGFYMD

-538 TDDLYVGMAARS
+538 TEDLYAGVAARS
-550 EEYSDFGNSFTWKGA
+550 EEYSDFGSSFTWKA
-565 GRFKAMN
+565 AARFKTM
-572 DRLSLRASMST
+572 DDLLSLRASMST

-636 TFGVAFKPMD
+636 TFGVALKPMD

-651 LDVYNVAVDDR
+651 LDVYDVTVDDR
-662 IVYSSAIASSD
+662 IVYSSAITSDD

-716 PGSLDLSIGFNTNS
+716 PGSLDLSIGFNTN
-730 TELDDKITTPDP
+730 TTKLDDKITTPDP

-761 ARPANKMILSLNYS
+761 ARPKNKMILSLNYS
-775 MGALNIGLNNT
+775 MGALNVGLNNT
-786 QFGEVTWKH
+786 QFGEVTWRH
-795 VNNGIN
+795 VDNGVN
-801 GAPVGPDDSTLPTN
+801 GAPVGPGGSTLPEN

-835 QLNDNLSLN
+835 QLNNNLSLN

-849 LLNKYPDVIDTKG
+849 LLNTYPDVIDTKG

-878 NQFGFMGTNILGTV
+878 NQFGFMGTNIQGTV

>member
-1 MIKHRFIK
+1 MKRSI
-9 SPFLVIL
+9 LVVLSTIIL
-16 ISFASFMNAE
+16 HTLSFSVQ
-26 ELTGKVTGSETG
+26 VTGRVTDAGTG
-38 EPLVGANVTVE
+38 EGLAGANVTV
-49 GSDKGDATD
+49 GGTALGGATD
-58 VNGYFKISGLQRGN
+58 DNGYYSISGIEAGS
-72 YTVVASFIGYE
+72 YSVSASYIGYE
-83 SKKSNVTVGSDNVN
+83 SGTSSVEVGSSDVTV
-97 LNFSLNSS
+97 NFSLAGSS
-105 SVDVASVSV
+105 IDVSSVSV
-114 VGSRFKPRTQIT
+114 IGSRFKPRTQIT
-126 SAVPVDNLS
+126 TAVPVDNLS
-135 LRELKSTG
+135 IRDLKNTG
-143 HLSIE
+143 QVTVEQML
-148 SMMTYKLPSY
+148 TYRLPSY

-217 IPVAAIERVEVLR
+217 IPSAAIERIEVLR

-240 AIAGVINIVL
+240 AIAGVINIIL

-263 GITTEGDGFNQGF
+263 GSTTEGDGFSKGF
-276 DASTGIRVGSN
+276 DASTGIGIGSK
-287 GFLNLSASFHDQEE
+287 GFLNLSASFYDQEE

-306 EPGSDLLFIDLSGL
+306 EPGGDGLFGVVFGDDAILNGTHPWL
-320 TDETGFITDNPD
+320 VDNPD
-332 LGMHI
+332 MGMHV

-344 NDVSFNF
+344 NDVSYNY
-351 GYNLDNRN
+351 GYNLDERN

-378 RAPYWIPDENNI
+378 RAPYWIPDANNI
-390 FHDEGETYEG
+390 FHDEGEDYVG

-431 SFGSN
+431 SSGSN
-436 AVDYKVDNS
+436 SVDYTVDNS

-465 SHSVT
+465 RHTVT
-470 NFDLSKSLGMIT
+470 NFDLSKSLGMVTI
-482 LGLGSEFRFENFV
+482 GLGSEFRFENFV
-495 ALAGEEAS
+495 ANAGEEAS
-503 YFGGGAQSFP
+503 YYGGGVQSFP
-513 GIQPQNA
+513 GIQSQNA

-533 LGADV
+533 LGADIN
-538 TDDLYVGMAARS
+538 DDIYVGAAARS
-550 EEYSDFGNSFTWKGA
+550 EEYSDFGTSFTWKGA
-565 GRFKAMN
+565 GRYKTMD

-611 TFNNHSPVIR
+611 TFNNHSPVVR
-621 SLGVDKLKEENATNT
+621 SLGVEKLKEENATNS
-636 TFGVAFKPMD
+636 TFGLAFKPID
-646 GLDLS
+646 GLYLS
-651 LDVYNVAVDDR
+651 LDMYNVAVDDR
-662 IVYSSAIASSD
+662 IVYSSAIGSDD

-700 TSGIDFVASY
+700 TKGMDFVASY
-710 SGLELG
+710 SGLEVG
-716 PGSLDLSIGFNTNS
+716 PGALDVSVSYNSNT
-730 TELDDKITTPDP
+730 TELGDKITTPTP

-755 QSRLVS
+755 QSRLIS
-761 ARPANKMILSLNYS
+761 ARPSSKLILGLDYS
-775 MGALNIGLNNT
+775 MGNLSIGLNNT
-786 QFGEVTWKH
+786 QFGEVTWQH
-795 VNNGIN
+795 
-801 GAPVGPDDSTLPTN
+801 ASDASM
-815 DEDYDQTFSAKL
+815 DQTFSAKL

-835 QLNDNLSLN
+835 QVSDNLSVN
-844 LAVNN
+844 LALNN
-849 LLNKYPDVIDTKG
+849 LLNVYPDVIDTKG
-862 DMITD
+862 DFVTD

-878 NQFGFMGTNILGTV
+878 NQFGFMGTNFMGTI
-892 SYSF
+892 SYDF

>member
-1 MIKHRFIK
+1 M
-9 SPFLVIL
+9 FLKNRIIIL
-16 ISFASFMNAE
+16 PLVLLTLGTQELKGQTLSGRVTDA
-26 ELTGKVTGSETG
+26 LTGQALS
-38 EPLVGANVTVE
+38 GANVTIE
-49 GSDKGDATD
+49 GSDLGAATD
-58 VNGYFKISGLQRGN
+58 MNGYYRVDLSSGS
-72 YTVVASFIGYE
+72 YTVKASYIGFE
-83 SKKSNVTVGSDNVN
+83 SKTSNVTVKLQDVDVN
-97 LNFSLNSS
+97 FALTSS

-114 VGSRFKPRTQIT
+114 VGSRFKPRTQMT
-126 SAVPVDNLS
+126 SAVPIDNLS
-135 LRELKSTG
+135 VRELKSTG
-143 HLSIE
+143 HLSVE

-240 AIAGVINIVL
+240 AIAGVINIIL

-263 GITTEGDGFNQGF
+263 GITTEGDGLNQGF

-287 GFLNLSASFHDQEE
+287 GYLNLSASFHNQEE

-306 EPGSDLLFIDLSGL
+306 EPGSDLLFIDLSEL
-320 TDETGFITDNPD
+320 TDDTGFITDNPD
-332 LGMHI
+332 LGMRI
-337 GMPNMTT
+337 GIPNMTT

-351 GYNLDNRN
+351 GYNLNNRN

-525 QNFGFYVD
+525 QNFGFYMD

-538 TDDLYVGMAARS
+538 TEDLYAGVAARS
-550 EEYSDFGNSFTWKGA
+550 EEYSDFGSSFTWKA
-565 GRFKAMN
+565 AARFKTM
-572 DRLSLRASMST
+572 DDLLSLRASMST

-636 TFGVAFKPMD
+636 TFGVALKPMD

-651 LDVYNVAVDDR
+651 LDVYDVTVDDR
-662 IVYSSAIASSD
+662 IVYSSAITSDD

-716 PGSLDLSIGFNTNS
+716 PGSLDLSIGFNTN
-730 TELDDKITTPDP
+730 TTKLDDKITTPDP

-761 ARPANKMILSLNYS
+761 ARPKNKIILSLNYS
-775 MGALNIGLNNT
+775 MGALNVGLNNT
-786 QFGEVTWKH
+786 QFGEVTWRH
-795 VNNGIN
+795 VDNGVN
-801 GAPVGPDDSTLPTN
+801 GAPVGPGGSTLPEN

-835 QLNDNLSLN
+835 QLNNNLSLN

-849 LLNKYPDVIDTKG
+849 LLNTYPDVIDTKG

-878 NQFGFMGTNILGTV
+878 NQFGFMGTNIQGTV

>member
-1 MIKHRFIK
+1 MYIKNRIIILPLVLLTLGTQELK
-9 SPFLVIL
+9 SQTLSGRVTD
-16 ISFASFMNAE
+16 A
-26 ELTGKVTGSETG
+26 LTGQALS
-38 EPLVGANVTVE
+38 GANVTIE
-49 GSDKGDATD
+49 GSDLGAATD
-58 VNGYFKISGLQRGN
+58 MNGYYRVDLSSGS
-72 YTVVASFIGYE
+72 YTVKASYIGFE
-83 SKKSNVTVGSDNVN
+83 SKTSNVTVKLQDVDVN
-97 LNFSLNSS
+97 FALTSS

-114 VGSRFKPRTQIT
+114 VGSRFKPRTQMT
-126 SAVPVDNLS
+126 SAVPIDNLS
-135 LRELKSTG
+135 VRELKSTG
-143 HLSIE
+143 HLSVE

-240 AIAGVINIVL
+240 AIAGVINIIL

-263 GITTEGDGFNQGF
+263 GITTEGDGLNQGF

-287 GFLNLSASFHDQEE
+287 GYLNLSASFHNQEE

-306 EPGSDLLFIDLSGL
+306 EPGSDLLFIDLSEL
-320 TDETGFITDNPD
+320 TDDTGFITDNPD
-332 LGMHI
+332 LGMRI
-337 GMPNMTT
+337 GIPNMTT

-351 GYNLDNRN
+351 GYNLNNRN

-525 QNFGFYVD
+525 QNFGFYMD

-538 TDDLYVGMAARS
+538 TEDLYAGVAARS
-550 EEYSDFGNSFTWKGA
+550 EEYSDFGSSFTWKA
-565 GRFKAMN
+565 AARFKTM
-572 DRLSLRASMST
+572 DDLLSLRASMST

-636 TFGVAFKPMD
+636 TFGVALKPMD

-651 LDVYNVAVDDR
+651 LDVYDVTVDDR
-662 IVYSSAIASSD
+662 IVYSSAITSDD

-716 PGSLDLSIGFNTNS
+716 PGSLDLSIGFNTN
-730 TELDDKITTPDP
+730 TTKLDDKITTPDP

-761 ARPANKMILSLNYS
+761 ARPKNKMILSLNYS
-775 MGALNIGLNNT
+775 MGALNVGLNNT
-786 QFGEVTWKH
+786 QFGEVTWRH
-795 VNNGIN
+795 VDNGVN
-801 GAPVGPDDSTLPTN
+801 GAPVGPGGSTLPEN

-835 QLNDNLSLN
+835 QLNNNLSLN

-849 LLNKYPDVIDTKG
+849 LLNTYPDVIDTKG

-878 NQFGFMGTNILGTV
+878 NQFGFMGTNIQGTV
-892 SYSF
+892 SYNF

>member
-1 MIKHRFIK
+1 MFIK
-9 SPFLVIL
+9 NRIIILPLVL
-16 ISFASFMNAE
+16 LTLGTQELKGQTLSGRVTDA
-26 ELTGKVTGSETG
+26 LTGQALS
-38 EPLVGANVTVE
+38 GANVTIE
-49 GSDKGDATD
+49 GSDLGAATD
-58 VNGYFKISGLQRGN
+58 MNGYYSVDLSSGS
-72 YTVVASFIGYE
+72 YSVKASYIGYE
-83 SKKSNVTVGSDNVN
+83 SKTSNITVRLQNVDV
-97 LNFSLNSS
+97 NFALNSS
-105 SVDVASVSV
+105 SVDVATVSV
-114 VGSRFKPRTQIT
+114 VGSRFKPRTQMT

-135 LRELKSTG
+135 VRELKSTG
-143 HLSIE
+143 HLSVE

-240 AIAGVINIVL
+240 AIAGVINIIL

-263 GITTEGDGFNQGF
+263 GITTEGDGLNQGF

-287 GFLNLSASFHDQEE
+287 GYLNLSASFHDQEE

-320 TDETGFITDNPD
+320 TDDTGFITDNPD
-332 LGMHI
+332 LGMRI
-337 GMPNMTT
+337 GIPNMTT

-378 RAPYWIPDENNI
+378 RTPYWIPDENNI
-390 FHDEGETYEG
+390 FHDVGETYEG

-525 QNFGFYVD
+525 QNFGFYMD

-538 TDDLYVGMAARS
+538 TEDLYAGVAARS
-550 EEYSDFGNSFTWKGA
+550 EEYSDFGSSFTWKA
-565 GRFKAMN
+565 AARFKTMD

-636 TFGVAFKPMD
+636 TFGVALKPMD

-651 LDVYNVAVDDR
+651 LDVYDVTVDDR
-662 IVYSSAIASSD
+662 IVYSSAITSDD

-716 PGSLDLSIGFNTNS
+716 PGSLDLSIGYNTN
-730 TELDDKITTPDP
+730 TTKLDDKITTPDP

-761 ARPANKMILSLNYS
+761 ARPKNKMILSLNYS
-775 MGALNIGLNNT
+775 MGALNVGLNNT
-786 QFGEVTWKH
+786 QFGEVTWRH
-795 VNNGIN
+795 VDNGVN
-801 GAPVGPDDSTLPTN
+801 GAPVGPGGSTLPEN

-835 QLNDNLSLN
+835 QLNNNLSLN

-849 LLNKYPDVIDTKG
+849 LLNTYPDVIDTKG

-878 NQFGFMGTNILGTV
+878 NQFGFMGTNIQGTV

>member
-1 MIKHRFIK
+1 MRKQTLTIA
-9 SPFLVIL
+9 LVTL
-16 ISFASFMNAE
+16 LSVYVYGGQV
-26 ELTGKVTGSETG
+26 TGKVTDSQTG
-38 EPLVGANVTVE
+38 EPLVGCNILVKGTFEGTTSLNGGSYSLEANPGDVLVVSYIGYVTQEIPVE
-49 GSDKGDATD
+49 EGATSINISLETD
-58 VNGYFKISGLQRGN
+58 VLRQEG
-72 YTVVASFIGYE
+72 VA
-83 SKKSNVTVGSDNVN
+83 
-97 LNFSLNSS
+97 
-105 SVDVASVSV
+105 V
-114 VGSRFKPRTQIT
+114 VGSRFTPRTVIT
-126 SAVPVDNLS
+126 SPVPIDNLS
-135 LRELKSTG
+135 IRDLKSTG
-143 HLSIE
+143 QVSVE
-148 SMMTYKLPSY
+148 AMMTYKLPSY

-190 GKRKNASALVYI
+190 GKRKNASTLVYI

-217 IPVAAIERVEVLR
+217 IPAAAIERIEVLR

-240 AIAGVINIVL
+240 AIAGVINIIL
-250 KDDVDYTTVNFRS
+250 KDDVDYTTVNFRA
-263 GITTEGDGFNQGF
+263 GATTEGDGFNQGF

-301 TNRAG
+301 TYRAG
-306 EPGSDLLFIDLSGL
+306 EPGGDGLFGVVFGSDAILNG
-320 TDETGFITDNPD
+320 TDPWLVENPD
-332 LGMHI
+332 MGMHV

-344 NDVSFNF
+344 NDVSYNF
-351 GYNLDNRN
+351 GYNLDGKN

-378 RAPYWIPDENNI
+378 RAPYWIPDANYI
-390 FHDEGETYEG
+390 FHDSTETYEG

-503 YFGGGAQSFP
+503 YYGGGVQSFP

-538 TDDLYVGMAARS
+538 TEDLYVGMAARS

-565 GRFKAMN
+565 GRFKAMD

-646 GLDLS
+646 GLYLS

-662 IVYSSAIASSD
+662 IVYSSAIASDD

-716 PGSLDLSIGFNTNS
+716 PGSMDLSIGFNTNS
-730 TELDDKITTPDP
+730 TELGDKITTPKP
-742 ISSSGAD
+742 ISDSGAD

-755 QSRLVS
+755 QGRLIS
-761 ARPANKMILSLNYS
+761 ARPGNKLILGLDYS
-775 MGALNIGLNNT
+775 MGNLTIGLNNT
-786 QFGEVTWKH
+786 QFGEVTWQH
-795 VNNGIN
+795 G
-801 GAPVGPDDSTLPTN
+801 S
-815 DEDYDQTFSAKL
+815 DESKDQTFSAKFI
-827 VTDLNLNY
+827 TDLNVNY

-849 LLNKYPDVIDTKG
+849 LANVYPDVIDTKG
-862 DMITD
+862 DFVTD

>member
-1 MIKHRFIK
+1 MKRLIFIVL
-9 SPFLVIL
+9 STIIL
-16 ISFASFMNAE
+16 HTISFSVD
-26 ELTGKVTGSETG
+26 LTGRVIDASTGSG
-38 EPLVGANVTVE
+38 LAGANVTVGGTAL
-49 GSDKGDATD
+49 GSASDD
-58 VNGYFKISGLQRGN
+58 NGYYTISGIEAGS
-72 YTVVASFIGYE
+72 YSVSASYIGYE
-83 SKKSNVTVGSDNVN
+83 SSASSVEVSDSDVTV
-97 LNFSLNSS
+97 NFSLTGSS
-105 SVDVASVSV
+105 IDVSSVSV
-114 VGSRFKPRTQIT
+114 IGSRFKPRTQIT
-126 SAVPVDNLS
+126 TAVPVDNLS
-135 LRELKSTG
+135 IRDLKNTG
-143 HLSIE
+143 HVTVEQML
-148 SMMTYKLPSY
+148 TYRLPSY

-217 IPVAAIERVEVLR
+217 IPAAAIERIEVLR

-240 AIAGVINIVL
+240 AIAGVINIIL

-263 GITTEGDGFNQGF
+263 GSTTEGDGFSKGF
-276 DASTGIRVGSN
+276 DASTGIRVGSK
-287 GFLNLSASFHDQEE
+287 GFLNLSASFYDQEE

-306 EPGSDLLFIDLSGL
+306 EPGGDGLFGVVFGDDTILNGTHPWL
-320 TDETGFITDNPD
+320 VDNPD
-332 LGMHI
+332 MGMHV

-344 NDVSFNF
+344 NDVSYNY
-351 GYNLDNRN
+351 GYNLNERN
-359 KFYSFGSLTTR
+359 KFYSFGSFTTR

-390 FHDEGETYEG
+390 FHDEGEDYVG

-410 DNNFTAGVTGDKSG
+410 DNNITAGVAGDKSG
-424 WNYDLSA
+424 WSYDLSA

-495 ALAGEEAS
+495 ATAGEEAS
-503 YFGGGAQSFP
+503 YYGGGVQSFP

-520 VDVNR
+520 IDVNR

-538 TDDLYVGMAARS
+538 TDDLYVGAAARS
-550 EEYSDFGNSFTWKGA
+550 EEYSDFGTSFTWKGA
-565 GRFKAMN
+565 GRYKTMD

-611 TFNNHSPVIR
+611 TFNNHSPVVR
-621 SLGVDKLKEENATNT
+621 SLGVEKLKEENATNS
-636 TFGVAFKPMD
+636 TFGLAFKPID
-646 GLDLS
+646 GLYLS
-651 LDVYNVAVDDR
+651 LDMYNVAVDDR
-662 IVYSSAIASSD
+662 IVYSSAIGSSD

-700 TSGIDFVASY
+700 TKGMDFVASY
-710 SGLELG
+710 SGLEIG
-716 PGSLDLSIGFNTNS
+716 PGSLDLSVSYNSNT
-730 TELDDKITTPDP
+730 TELGDKITTPTP

-761 ARPANKMILSLNYS
+761 ARPSSKLLLGLDYS
-775 MGALNIGLNNT
+775 MGKLSVGLNNT
-786 QFGEVTWKH
+786 QFGEVTWQH
-795 VNNGIN
+795 
-801 GAPVGPDDSTLPTN
+801 ASDPSM
-815 DEDYDQTFSAKL
+815 DQTFSSKL

-835 QLNDNLSLN
+835 QVSDNLSVN
-844 LAVNN
+844 LALNN
-849 LLNKYPDVIDTKG
+849 LLNVYPDVIDTKG
-862 DMITD
+862 DFVTD

-878 NQFGFMGTNILGTV
+878 NQFGFMGTNFMGTI
-892 SYSF
+892 SYDF

>member
-1 MIKHRFIK
+1 MRKQTLTIA
-9 SPFLVIL
+9 LVTL
-16 ISFASFMNAE
+16 LSVYVYGGQV
-26 ELTGKVTGSETG
+26 TGKVTDSQTG
-38 EPLVGANVTVE
+38 EPLVGCNILVKGTFEGTTSLNGGSYSLEANSGDVLVVSYIGYVTQEIPVE
-49 GSDKGDATD
+49 EGATSINISLETD
-58 VNGYFKISGLQRGN
+58 VLRQEG
-72 YTVVASFIGYE
+72 VA
-83 SKKSNVTVGSDNVN
+83 
-97 LNFSLNSS
+97 
-105 SVDVASVSV
+105 V
-114 VGSRFKPRTQIT
+114 VGSRFTPRTVIT
-126 SAVPVDNLS
+126 SPVPIDNLS
-135 LRELKSTG
+135 IRDLKSTG
-143 HLSIE
+143 QVSVE
-148 SMMTYKLPSY
+148 AMMTYKLPSY

-217 IPVAAIERVEVLR
+217 IPAAAIERIEVLR

-240 AIAGVINIVL
+240 AIAGVINIIL
-250 KDDVDYTTVNFRS
+250 KDDVDYTTVNFRA
-263 GITTEGDGFNQGF
+263 GATTEGDGFNQGF

-301 TNRAG
+301 TYRAG
-306 EPGSDLLFIDLSGL
+306 EPGGDGLFGVVFGSDAILNG
-320 TDETGFITDNPD
+320 TDPWLVDNPD
-332 LGMHI
+332 MGMHV

-344 NDVSFNF
+344 NDVSYNF
-351 GYNLDNRN
+351 GYNLDGKN

-378 RAPYWIPDENNI
+378 RAPYWIPDANYI
-390 FHDEGETYEG
+390 FHDSTETYEG

-503 YFGGGAQSFP
+503 YYGGGVQSFP

-538 TDDLYVGMAARS
+538 TEDLYLGMAARS

-565 GRFKAMN
+565 GRFKAMD

-621 SLGVDKLKEENATNT
+621 SLGVDKLKEENATNS

-646 GLDLS
+646 GLYLS

-662 IVYSSAIASSD
+662 IVYSSAIASDD

-730 TELDDKITTPDP
+730 TELGDKITTPKP
-742 ISSSGAD
+742 ISDSGAD

-755 QSRLVS
+755 QGRLIS
-761 ARPANKMILSLNYS
+761 ARPGNKFILGLDYS
-775 MGALNIGLNNT
+775 MGNLTIGLNNT
-786 QFGEVTWKH
+786 QFGEVTWQH
-795 VNNGIN
+795 G
-801 GAPVGPDDSTLPTN
+801 S
-815 DEDYDQTFSAKL
+815 DESKDQTFSAKL
-827 VTDLNLNY
+827 INDLNVNY

-849 LLNKYPDVIDTKG
+849 LANAYPDVIDTKG
-862 DMITD
+862 DFVTD
-867 LGGRFKYPWEV
+867 LGGRFEYPWEV